1 MTFVP
6 PQRQA
11 PRHPKYDAI
20 HRALLTGLLSNV
32 GTKSDTYEYLG
43 ARGTRFN
50 IFPGSALFAVKP
62 KWVVSAELVET
73 TKLYA
78 RTCAGVQPQWIEQAA
93 SHLVERSYSEPRWDA
108 KTMSAVATEK
118 VSLYGLVLIPARTV
132 PFAPI
137 NPKLAREI
145 LIHHALVLSDL
156 PGGGEGR
163 AVAPFMKH
171 NKTLVAEVEGMEAK
185 IRQKNLLAGIETR
198 YAFYDARV
206 PVEVVDGAT
215 FERWRIAAEMREPR
229 VLFMKKEDLL
239 RADAPA
245 ITAEN
250 YPDRL
255 ADAGGGLQLPVTYRY
270 EPGDVMDG
278 VMLTVPMAALAQ
290 LRGDRY
296 EWLVPG
302 MLEEKIAALLRG
314 LPGALRRNFVPVP
327 QWAKGAEASLNNTE
341 GGSQE
346 TDVSLRD
353 ALAAYLRRQ
362 TGVEIT
368 GADFAEKELPE
379 FLRMNFRVMDDTGRP
394 LALSRDLSM
403 LQRKFATQ
411 AAHSFAGVG
420 GTDRRFQRDGI
431 VRWDFGD
438 LPESLVVQRFNM
450 RIVAYPTLVDLGE
463 AAGLRLMPSKEGAEA
478 AHRAGVQRLFR
489 LEYRK
494 DVKSLRNQ
502 IPQWTRMALQ
512 YWLIGPTEEL
522 KEDLVTLMVDR
533 ALFEGE
539 SVPRTAAAWEAL
551 KHKGATRLFETG
563 EKMAGLV
570 GEILEQNHAL
580 ALAMESAPSSATTTD
595 LHDQLVYLLPKHFV
609 LSTPTQWIG
618 HLPRYLAGM
627 RLRLEKLRSGGSS
640 AGGIVDR
647 DLEGM
652 GKVAGFWNMYLARKA
667 EHDTIGLHDPELELF
682 RWMIEEYRVS
692 LFAQELGVAVPVSE
706 RRLEKQ
712 WEKVRKA

>member
-1 MTFVP
+1 M
-6 PQRQA
+6 R
-11 PRHPKYDAI
+11 R
-20 HRALLTGLLSNV
+20 RC
-32 GTKSDTYEYLG
+32 
-43 ARGTRFN
+43 RG
-50 IFPGSALFAVKP
+50 G
-62 KWVVSAELVET
+62 
-73 TKLYA
+73 
-78 RTCAGVQPQWIEQAA
+78 GGG
-93 SHLVERSYSEPRWDA
+93 
-108 KTMSAVATEK
+108 AVATEK

-132 PFAPI
+132 RFAPI

-145 LIHHALVLSDL
+145 FIHHALVLSEVS
-156 PGGGEGR
+156 GGGDGR

-171 NKTLVAEVEGMEAK
+171 NQALVAEVEGMEAK

-206 PVEVVDGAT
+206 PVDVVDGVT
-215 FERWRIAAEMREPR
+215 FERWRIGAEKGEPR
-229 VLFMKKEDLL
+229 LLFMNKEDLL

-245 ITAEN
+245 ITPEN

-327 QWAKGAEASLNNTE
+327 EWARGAATALGEKHHGESE
-341 GGSQE
+341 E
-346 TDVSLRD
+346 SLRD
-353 ALAAYLRRQ
+353 ALAAYLGRQ
-362 TGVEIT
+362 TGVEIKGT
-368 GADFAEKELPE
+368 DFAEKELPE
-379 FLRMNFRVMDDTGRP
+379 HLRMNFRVMDDTGRP
-394 LALSRDLSM
+394 LALSRDLPT
-403 LQRKFATQ
+403 LQRKFASQ

-431 VRWDFGD
+431 VQWDFGD

-463 AAGLRLMPSKEGAEA
+463 TCGLRLMPSKEDAEA
-478 AHRAGVQRLFR
+478 AHRGGVRRLFR

-494 DVKSLRNQ
+494 DLKSLRNQ
-502 IPQWTRMALQ
+502 IPEWTRMALQ

-539 SVPRTAAAWEAL
+539 SVAGEPRTAAEWDRV

-563 EKMAGLV
+563 EKVAGLV

-580 ALAMESAPSSATTTD
+580 ALAMESAPSSATTAD

-609 LSTPTQWIG
+609 LSTPTEWIE
-618 HLPRYLAGM
+618 HVPRYLAGM
-627 RLRLEKLRSGGSS
+627 RLRLEKLRSGGS
-640 AGGIVDR
+640 GIVDR

-652 GKVAGFWNMYLARKA
+652 GKVAGFWNTYLARKA
-667 EHDTIGLHDPELELF
+667 EHEAIGLRDLELELF
-682 RWMIEEYRVS
+682 RWMLEEYRVS
-692 LFAQELGVAVPVSE
+692 LFSQELGVAVPVSE